1 MQVMKVF
8 LDKLYIF
15 TLKGEANSEILM
27 AVGYSAAPLSISF
40 V

>member
-1 MQVMKVF
+1 MKVF
-8 LDKLYIF
+8 LNKLYIF

-27 AVGYSAAPLSISF
+27 AVAYSTAPLSISF